1 MENIHFK
8 SEALLVPLKQEYCI
22 SASWLWADN
31 QIKEWYN
38 QQFNNCSAVSFSDQL
53 LFFYSRVNIVDKA
66 KYVEHRHTKKPK
78 QQIKTKLVAPYPQGR
93 AAVCSLATSLGY
105 ERNSCK
111 DKLLWERSAAHHR
124 QGALPGWAGRVGIAG
139 VTSFHAGNEGQR
151 DQLLVG

>member
-1 MENIHFK
+1 MENRHFK

-78 QQIKTKLVAPYPQGR
+78 
-93 AAVCSLATSLGY
+93 
-105 ERNSCK
+105 
-111 DKLLWERSAAHHR
+111 
-124 QGALPGWAGRVGIAG
+124 
-139 VTSFHAGNEGQR
+139 
-151 DQLLVG
+151 